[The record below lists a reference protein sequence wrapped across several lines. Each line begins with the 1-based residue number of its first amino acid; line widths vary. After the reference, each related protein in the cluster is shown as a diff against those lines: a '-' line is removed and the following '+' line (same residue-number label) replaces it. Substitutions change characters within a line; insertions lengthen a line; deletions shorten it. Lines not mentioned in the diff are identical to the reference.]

1 MKKRQI
7 LVGDRLKL
15 VALDKSHLP
24 LRSDF
29 INDTEV
35 QSTLNFD
42 YPTSLS
48 KTEAWF
54 SKVCL
59 LSTRVEL
66 TIIDIETEIVIGFCG
81 YINIDYKSSK
91 AEHYIFIGNTDYW
104 SKGYGSEAY
113 KLLTNYGFQQLG
125 LNRIYGYQLEGNTK
139 AEKCTLKLGWNV
151 EGLLRDDIFSH
162 GEIKSR
168 KVISMLRDEW
178 LSNKMYD

>member
-1 MKKRQI
+1 MHRRQI
-7 LVGDRLKL
+7 LIGDRLKL
-15 VALDKSHLP
+15 VALDKPHLP
-24 LRSDF
+24 LRADF
-29 INDTEV
+29 INDVEV

-42 YPTSLS
+42 YPTSLA

-66 TIIDIETEIVIGFCG
+66 TIIDVETETVIGFCG
-81 YINIDYKSSK
+81 YVNIDYKSSK
-91 AEHYIFIGNTDYW
+91 AEHYIFIGNKNYW

-125 LNRIYGYQLEGNTK
+125 LNRIYGYQLEDNAK
-139 AEKCTLKLGWNV
+139 AEKCTLKLGWSI
-151 EGLLRDDIFSH
+151 EGLLRNDIFSH
-162 GEIKSR
+162 GKIKNR
-168 KVISMLRDEW
+168 KIISMLKDEW